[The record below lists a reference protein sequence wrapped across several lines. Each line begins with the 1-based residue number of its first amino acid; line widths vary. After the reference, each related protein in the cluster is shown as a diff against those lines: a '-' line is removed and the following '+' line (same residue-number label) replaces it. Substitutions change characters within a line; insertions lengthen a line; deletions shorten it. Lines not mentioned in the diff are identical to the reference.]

1 MSNEVTVKTTK
12 TSLMKAQQMYVES
25 IGNGLASLIG
35 KMTPYQAVCGYSI
48 LSAINQLLKKEG
60 LNHQSPTV
68 DKESI
73 NDAIKFAVIYQ
84 LNADNRELFVILRNT
99 LVKSGGSDKG
109 TWVKSVEC
117 KVQYRGQLKILSH
130 YGRDVLKV
138 YPEWIVREG
147 DEFTYPTYK
156 GVELIPP
163 TWVRKSSE
171 GKVLRVVVPIQFRDG
186 YIDYRIA
193 DRESVALN
201 IKAQIKQSLMGKK
214 DEQERVVALI
224 KDWTLEKLLSD
235 KEVAKYV
242 NDTYTGLSSE
252 EMIITK
258 LVLNATK
265 RVPIDFE
272 SALARELMEKTYDN
286 ADVYVKNH
294 NAEQIVANGMSSI
307 EMQQP
312 VEDEVTVE
320 PEPVTEEVRTGPSAD
335 ENGVVKDTPK
345 RNIKDLF
352 GDDDRAKILD
362 DDDDRPF

>member
-1 MSNEVTVKTTK
+1 MSNEVTVKTSK
-12 TSLMKAQQMYVES
+12 GSLMAAQKMYVES

-35 KMTPYQAVCGYSI
+35 KMDSYQAVCGYNI

-60 LNHQSPTV
+60 LDHTSPGI

-73 NDAIKFAVIYQ
+73 NDAIKFAVIYR

-99 LVKSGGSDKG
+99 KIKKGDKEV
-109 TWVKSVEC
+109 WVKAVEC
-117 KVQYRGQLKILSH
+117 KVQYRGHLKILSH
-130 YGRDVLKV
+130 YGKDVEQV

-147 DEFTYPTYK
+147 DDFTYPTYR
-156 GVELIPP
+156 GIELIPP
-163 TWVRKSSE
+163 TWTRKSTE
-171 GKVLRVVVPIQFRDG
+171 GKVLRVVVPVKFKDG

-193 DRESVALN
+193 DRESVATN
-201 IKAQIKQSLMGKK
+201 IKAQIKQTLMYDKQK
-214 DEQERVVALI
+214 DSVLALI
-224 KDWTLEKLLSD
+224 KDYSLEQLLTD
-235 KEVAKYV
+235 PNITKYV

-258 LVLNATK
+258 LILNATK
-265 RVPIDFE
+265 RIPIDYE

-294 NAEQIVANGMSSI
+294 NAEEIIANGMSAI

-312 VEDEVTVE
+312 VEEEITAQPETVKEEAPTVKTPLHDDDGVVLGETVE
-320 PEPVTEEVRTGPSAD
+320 
-335 ENGVVKDTPK
+335 KPK
-345 RNIKDLF
+345 PTVSSLF
-352 GDDDRAKILD
+352 E